1 MYKGK
6 IDKLIN
12 EINKI
17 ARLKRISYKLEDIY
31 EEYETARKIYNQV
44 KNITG
49 IDIAKISFE
58 GPEDIL
64 NETKYTQL
72 AILTES
78 LAILEI
84 LKDNNITANMSA
96 GLSLGEY
103 TALINSKAL
112 MFEEGIKIVQKRGEY
127 MQNLLPEGDWA
138 MAAIL
143 GLEDEKV
150 EEVCKKVV
158 DGFVVPVNY
167 NTQGQVVISGE
178 KTAVEQAEIIAK
190 EMGAKKVRIL
200 KTSGPFH
207 TKKLIEASNA
217 LRKDLEKININ
228 KFKTKVV
235 KNINGDIY
243 KDEENIKA
251 ILAEHM
257 ISPVKFSKCL
267 ETMLKMGI
275 DTFVEIGP
283 GKTLSGFVKR
293 IKTEKEIK
301 IYNICDVKSLE
312 NTLKEIN

>member
-1 MYKGK
+1 MKIGFLFPGQGAQSIGMGK
-6 IDKLIN
+6 DLYEN
-12 EINKI
+12 YQEV
-17 ARLKRISYKLEDIY
+17 RDIY
-31 EEYETARKIYNQV
+31 ENVHK
-44 KNITG
+44 ITG
-49 IDIAKISFE
+49 VDIKKITFDGTEQELS
-58 GPEDIL
+58 
-64 NETKYTQL
+64 KTQNTQI
-72 AILTES
+72 AVLTNS
-78 LAILEI
+78 LAILKLLEKKGINAEI
-84 LKDNNITANMSA
+84 SA

-103 TALINSKAL
+103 TALIYSKCIS
-112 MFEEGIKIVQKRGEY
+112 FEDGVKLVKKRGEY

-190 EMGAKKVRIL
+190 EMGARKVRIL

-243 KDEENIKA
+243 KDEENIKD

>member
-1 MYKGK
+1 MKIGFLFPGQGAQSIGMGK
-6 IDKLIN
+6 DLYEN
-12 EINKI
+12 YQEV
-17 ARLKRISYKLEDIY
+17 RDIY
-31 EEYETARKIYNQV
+31 ENVHK
-44 KNITG
+44 ITG
-49 IDIAKISFE
+49 VDIKKITFDGTEQELS
-58 GPEDIL
+58 
-64 NETKYTQL
+64 KTQNTQI
-72 AILTES
+72 AVLTMS
-78 LAILEI
+78 LAILKLLEKKEI
-84 LKDNNITANMSA
+84 NAEISA

-103 TALINSKAL
+103 TALVYSKCIS
-112 MFEEGIKIVQKRGEY
+112 FEDGVELVKKRGEY

-150 EEVCKKVV
+150 EEICKKVV

-243 KDEENIKA
+243 KDEENIKD

>member
-1 MYKGK
+1 MKIGFLFPGQGAQSIGMGK
-6 IDKLIN
+6 DLYEN
-12 EINKI
+12 YQEV
-17 ARLKRISYKLEDIY
+17 RDIY
-31 EEYETARKIYNQV
+31 ENVHK
-44 KNITG
+44 ITG
-49 IDIAKISFE
+49 VDIKKITFDGTEQELSK
-58 GPEDIL
+58 
-64 NETKYTQL
+64 TKNTQI
-72 AILTES
+72 AVLTMS
-78 LAILEI
+78 LAILKLLEKKGINAEI
-84 LKDNNITANMSA
+84 SA

-103 TALINSKAL
+103 TALIYSKCIS
-112 MFEEGIKIVQKRGEY
+112 FEDGVELVKKRGEY

-143 GLEDEKV
+143 GMEDEKV

>member
-1 MYKGK
+1 MKIGFLFPGQGAQSIGMGK
-6 IDKLIN
+6 DLYEN
-12 EINKI
+12 YQEV
-17 ARLKRISYKLEDIY
+17 RDIY
-31 EEYETARKIYNQV
+31 ENVHK
-44 KNITG
+44 ITG
-49 IDIAKISFE
+49 VDIKKITFDGTEQELS
-58 GPEDIL
+58 
-64 NETKYTQL
+64 KTQNTQI
-72 AILTES
+72 AVLTMS
-78 LAILEI
+78 LAILKLLEKKGINAEI
-84 LKDNNITANMSA
+84 SA

-103 TALINSKAL
+103 TALIYSKCIS
-112 MFEEGIKIVQKRGEY
+112 FEDGVELVKKRGEY

-150 EEVCKKVV
+150 EEACKKVV

>member
-1 MYKGK
+1 MKIGFLFPGQGAQSIGMGK
-6 IDKLIN
+6 DLYEN
-12 EINKI
+12 YQEV
-17 ARLKRISYKLEDIY
+17 RDIY
-31 EEYETARKIYNQV
+31 ENVHK
-44 KNITG
+44 ITG
-49 IDIAKISFE
+49 VDIKKITFDGTEQELS
-58 GPEDIL
+58 
-64 NETKYTQL
+64 KTQNTQI
-72 AILTES
+72 AVLTMS
-78 LAILEI
+78 LAILKLLEKKGINAEI
-84 LKDNNITANMSA
+84 SA

-103 TALINSKAL
+103 TALIYSKCIS
-112 MFEEGIKIVQKRGEY
+112 FEDGVELVKKRGEY

-235 KNINGDIY
+235 KNIDGNIY
-243 KDEENIKA
+243 KDEENIKE
-251 ILAEHM
+251 ILAKHM

>member
-1 MYKGK
+1 MK
-6 IDKLIN
+6 IGFLFPGQGAQSIGMAKDLYEN
-12 EINKI
+12 YQEV
-17 ARLKRISYKLEDIY
+17 RDIY
-31 EEYETARKIYNQV
+31 ENVHK
-44 KNITG
+44 ITG
-49 IDIAKISFE
+49 VDIKKITFDGTEQELS
-58 GPEDIL
+58 
-64 NETKYTQL
+64 KTQNTQI
-72 AILTES
+72 AVLTMS
-78 LAILEI
+78 LAILKLLEKKGINAEI
-84 LKDNNITANMSA
+84 SA

-103 TALINSKAL
+103 TALIYSKCIS
-112 MFEEGIKIVQKRGEY
+112 FEDGVELVKKRGEY

-243 KDEENIKA
+243 KDEENIKD

>member
-1 MYKGK
+1 MKIGFLFPGQGAQSIGMGK
-6 IDKLIN
+6 DLYEN
-12 EINKI
+12 YQEV
-17 ARLKRISYKLEDIY
+17 RDIY
-31 EEYETARKIYNQV
+31 ENVHK
-44 KNITG
+44 ITG
-49 IDIAKISFE
+49 VDIKKITFDGTEQELS
-58 GPEDIL
+58 
-64 NETKYTQL
+64 KTQNTQI
-72 AILTES
+72 AVLTMS
-78 LAILEI
+78 LAILKLLEKKGINAEI
-84 LKDNNITANMSA
+84 SA

-103 TALINSKAL
+103 TALIYSKCIS
-112 MFEEGIKIVQKRGEY
+112 FEDGVELVKKRGEY

-138 MAAIL
+138 MVAIL

-243 KDEENIKA
+243 EDEENIKD

>member
-1 MYKGK
+1 MKIGFLFPGQGAQSIGMGK
-6 IDKLIN
+6 DLYEN
-12 EINKI
+12 YQEV
-17 ARLKRISYKLEDIY
+17 RDIY
-31 EEYETARKIYNQV
+31 ENVHK
-44 KNITG
+44 ITG
-49 IDIAKISFE
+49 VDIKKITFDGTEQELS
-58 GPEDIL
+58 
-64 NETKYTQL
+64 KTQNTQI
-72 AILTES
+72 AVLTMS
-78 LAILEI
+78 LAILKLLEKKGINAEI
-84 LKDNNITANMSA
+84 SA

-103 TALINSKAL
+103 TALIYSKCIS
-112 MFEEGIKIVQKRGEY
+112 FEDGVELVKKRGEY

-200 KTSGPFH
+200 KISGPFH

-217 LRKDLEKININ
+217 LRKNLEKININ

-243 KDEENIKA
+243 KDEENIKD

-293 IKTEKEIK
+293 MKTEKEIK

-312 NTLKEIN
+312 ITLKEIN

>member
-1 MYKGK
+1 MKIGFLFPGQGAQSIGMGK
-6 IDKLIN
+6 DLYEN
-12 EINKI
+12 YQEV
-17 ARLKRISYKLEDIY
+17 RDIY
-31 EEYETARKIYNQV
+31 ENVHK
-44 KNITG
+44 ITG
-49 IDIAKISFE
+49 VDIKKITFDGTEQELS
-58 GPEDIL
+58 
-64 NETKYTQL
+64 KTQNTQI
-72 AILTES
+72 AVLTNS
-78 LAILEI
+78 LAILKLLEKKGINAEI
-84 LKDNNITANMSA
+84 SA

-103 TALINSKAL
+103 TALIYSKCIS
-112 MFEEGIKIVQKRGEY
+112 FEDGVELVKKRGEY

-243 KDEENIKA
+243 KNEENIKD

-283 GKTLSGFVKR
+283 GKTLSGFLKR

>member
-1 MYKGK
+1 MKIGFLFPGQGAQSIGMGK
-6 IDKLIN
+6 DLYEN
-12 EINKI
+12 YQEV
-17 ARLKRISYKLEDIY
+17 RDIY
-31 EEYETARKIYNQV
+31 ENVHK
-44 KNITG
+44 ITG
-49 IDIAKISFE
+49 VDIKKITFDGTEQELS
-58 GPEDIL
+58 
-64 NETKYTQL
+64 KTQNTQI
-72 AILTES
+72 AVLTMS
-78 LAILEI
+78 LAILKLLEKKGINAEI
-84 LKDNNITANMSA
+84 SA

-103 TALINSKAL
+103 TALIYSKCIS
-112 MFEEGIKIVQKRGEY
+112 FEDGVKLVKKRGEY
-127 MQNLLPEGDWA
+127 MQNLLPKGDWA

>member
-1 MYKGK
+1 MKIGFLFPGQGAQSIGMGK
-6 IDKLIN
+6 DLYEN
-12 EINKI
+12 YQEV
-17 ARLKRISYKLEDIY
+17 RDIY
-31 EEYETARKIYNQV
+31 ENVHK
-44 KNITG
+44 ITG
-49 IDIAKISFE
+49 VDIKKITFDGTEQELS
-58 GPEDIL
+58 
-64 NETKYTQL
+64 KTQNTQI
-72 AILTES
+72 AVLTMS
-78 LAILEI
+78 LAILKLLEKKGINAEI
-84 LKDNNITANMSA
+84 SA

-103 TALINSKAL
+103 TALIYSKCIS
-112 MFEEGIKIVQKRGEY
+112 FEDGVKLVKKRGEY

-190 EMGAKKVRIL
+190 EKGAKKVRIL

-243 KDEENIKA
+243 KDEENIKD

-293 IKTEKEIK
+293 MKTEKEIK

>member
-1 MYKGK
+1 MKIGFLFPGQGAQSIGMGK
-6 IDKLIN
+6 DLYEN
-12 EINKI
+12 YQEV
-17 ARLKRISYKLEDIY
+17 RDIY
-31 EEYETARKIYNQV
+31 ENVHK
-44 KNITG
+44 ITG
-49 IDIAKISFE
+49 VDIKKITFDGTEQELS
-58 GPEDIL
+58 
-64 NETKYTQL
+64 KTQNTQI
-72 AILTES
+72 AVLTMS
-78 LAILEI
+78 LAILKLLEKKEI
-84 LKDNNITANMSA
+84 NAEISA

-103 TALINSKAL
+103 TALIYSKCIS
-112 MFEEGIKIVQKRGEY
+112 FEDGVELVKKRGEY

-217 LRKDLEKININ
+217 LRKDLEKINID

-243 KDEENIKA
+243 KDEENIKD

>member
-1 MYKGK
+1 MKIGFLFPGQGAQSIGMGK
-6 IDKLIN
+6 DLYEN
-12 EINKI
+12 YQEV
-17 ARLKRISYKLEDIY
+17 RDIY
-31 EEYETARKIYNQV
+31 ENVHK
-44 KNITG
+44 ITG
-49 IDIAKISFE
+49 VDIKKITFDGTEQELS
-58 GPEDIL
+58 
-64 NETKYTQL
+64 KTQNTQI
-72 AILTES
+72 AVLTMS
-78 LAILEI
+78 LAILKLLEKKGINAEI
-84 LKDNNITANMSA
+84 SA

-103 TALINSKAL
+103 TALIYSKCIS
-112 MFEEGIKIVQKRGEY
+112 FEDGVELVKKRGEY

-243 KDEENIKA
+243 KDEENIKD

-312 NTLKEIN
+312 NNLKEIN

>member
-1 MYKGK
+1 MKIGFLFPGQGAQSIGMGK
-6 IDKLIN
+6 DLYEN
-12 EINKI
+12 YQEV
-17 ARLKRISYKLEDIY
+17 RDIY
-31 EEYETARKIYNQV
+31 ENVHK
-44 KNITG
+44 ITG
-49 IDIAKISFE
+49 VDIKKITFDGTEQELS
-58 GPEDIL
+58 
-64 NETKYTQL
+64 KTQNTQI
-72 AILTES
+72 AVLTMS
-78 LAILEI
+78 LAILKLLEKKGINAEI
-84 LKDNNITANMSA
+84 SA

-103 TALINSKAL
+103 TALIYSKCIS
-112 MFEEGIKIVQKRGEY
+112 FEDGVELVKKRGEY

-190 EMGAKKVRIL
+190 KMGAKKVRIL

-243 KDEENIKA
+243 KDEENIKD

-275 DTFVEIGP
+275 ETFVEIGP

>member
-1 MYKGK
+1 MKIGFLFPGQGAQSIGMGK
-6 IDKLIN
+6 DLYEN
-12 EINKI
+12 YQEV
-17 ARLKRISYKLEDIY
+17 RDIY
-31 EEYETARKIYNQV
+31 ENVHK
-44 KNITG
+44 ITG
-49 IDIAKISFE
+49 VDIKKITFDGTEQELS
-58 GPEDIL
+58 
-64 NETKYTQL
+64 KTQNTQI
-72 AILTES
+72 AVLTMS
-78 LAILEI
+78 LAILKLLEKKGINAEI
-84 LKDNNITANMSA
+84 SA

-103 TALINSKAL
+103 TALIYSKCIS
-112 MFEEGIKIVQKRGEY
+112 FEDGVELVKKRGEY

-275 DTFVEIGP
+275 DTFAEIGP

>member
-1 MYKGK
+1 MKIGFLFPGQGAQSIGMGK
-6 IDKLIN
+6 DLYEN
-12 EINKI
+12 YQEV
-17 ARLKRISYKLEDIY
+17 RDIY
-31 EEYETARKIYNQV
+31 ENVHK
-44 KNITG
+44 ITG
-49 IDIAKISFE
+49 VDIKKITFDGTEQELS
-58 GPEDIL
+58 
-64 NETKYTQL
+64 KTQNTQI
-72 AILTES
+72 AVLTMS
-78 LAILEI
+78 LAILKLLEKKGINAEI
-84 LKDNNITANMSA
+84 SA

-103 TALINSKAL
+103 TALIYSKCIS
-112 MFEEGIKIVQKRGEY
+112 FEDGVELVKKRGEY
-127 MQNLLPEGDWA
+127 MQNLLPKGDWA

-190 EMGAKKVRIL
+190 EMGARKVRIL

-243 KDEENIKA
+243 KDEENIKD

>member
-1 MYKGK
+1 MKIGFLFPGQGAQSIGMGK
-6 IDKLIN
+6 DLYEN
-12 EINKI
+12 YQEV
-17 ARLKRISYKLEDIY
+17 RDIY
-31 EEYETARKIYNQV
+31 ENVHK
-44 KNITG
+44 ITG
-49 IDIAKISFE
+49 VDIKKITFDGTEQELS
-58 GPEDIL
+58 
-64 NETKYTQL
+64 KTQNTQI
-72 AILTES
+72 AVLTMS
-78 LAILEI
+78 LAILKLLEKKEI
-84 LKDNNITANMSA
+84 NAEISA

-103 TALINSKAL
+103 TALIYSKCIS
-112 MFEEGIKIVQKRGEY
+112 FEDGVKLVKKRGEY
-127 MQNLLPEGDWA
+127 MQNLLPKGDWA

-243 KDEENIKA
+243 KDEENIKD

>member
-1 MYKGK
+1 MKIGFLFPGQGAQSIGMGK
-6 IDKLIN
+6 DLYEN
-12 EINKI
+12 YQEV
-17 ARLKRISYKLEDIY
+17 RDIY
-31 EEYETARKIYNQV
+31 ENVHK
-44 KNITG
+44 ITG
-49 IDIAKISFE
+49 VDIKKITFDGTEQELS
-58 GPEDIL
+58 
-64 NETKYTQL
+64 KTQNTQI
-72 AILTES
+72 AVLTMS
-78 LAILEI
+78 LAILKLLEKKGINAEI
-84 LKDNNITANMSA
+84 SA

-103 TALINSKAL
+103 TALIYSKCISFGDGVEL
-112 MFEEGIKIVQKRGEY
+112 VKKRREY

>member
-1 MYKGK
+1 MKIGFLFPGQGAQSIGMGK
-6 IDKLIN
+6 DLYGN
-12 EINKI
+12 YQEV
-17 ARLKRISYKLEDIY
+17 RDIY
-31 EEYETARKIYNQV
+31 ENVHK
-44 KNITG
+44 ITG
-49 IDIAKISFE
+49 VDIKKITFDGTEQELS
-58 GPEDIL
+58 
-64 NETKYTQL
+64 KTQNTQI
-72 AILTES
+72 AVLTMS
-78 LAILEI
+78 LAILKLLEKKGINAEI
-84 LKDNNITANMSA
+84 SA

-103 TALINSKAL
+103 TALIYSKCIS
-112 MFEEGIKIVQKRGEY
+112 FEDGVELVKKRGEY

-243 KDEENIKA
+243 KDEENIKD

-312 NTLKEIN
+312 NILKEIN

>member
-1 MYKGK
+1 MKIGFLFPGQGAQSIGMGK
-6 IDKLIN
+6 DLYEN
-12 EINKI
+12 YQEV
-17 ARLKRISYKLEDIY
+17 REIY
-31 EEYETARKIYNQV
+31 ENVHK
-44 KNITG
+44 ITG
-49 IDIAKISFE
+49 FDIKKITFDGTEQELS
-58 GPEDIL
+58 
-64 NETKYTQL
+64 KTQNTQI
-72 AILTES
+72 AVLTMS
-78 LAILEI
+78 LAILKLLEKKGINAEI
-84 LKDNNITANMSA
+84 SA

-103 TALINSKAL
+103 TALIYSKCIS
-112 MFEEGIKIVQKRGEY
+112 FEDGVELVKKRGEY

-235 KNINGDIY
+235 KNINGNIY
-243 KDEENIKA
+243 KDEENIKD

>member
-1 MYKGK
+1 MKIGFLFPGQGAQSIGMGK
-6 IDKLIN
+6 DLYEN
-12 EINKI
+12 YQEV
-17 ARLKRISYKLEDIY
+17 RDIY
-31 EEYETARKIYNQV
+31 ENVHK
-44 KNITG
+44 ITG
-49 IDIAKISFE
+49 VDIKKITFDGTEQELS
-58 GPEDIL
+58 
-64 NETKYTQL
+64 KTQNTQI
-72 AILTES
+72 AVLTNS
-78 LAILEI
+78 LAILKLLEKKGINAEI
-84 LKDNNITANMSA
+84 SA

-103 TALINSKAL
+103 TALIYSKCIS
-112 MFEEGIKIVQKRGEY
+112 FEDGVKLVKKRGEY

-243 KDEENIKA
+243 KDEENIKD

-293 IKTEKEIK
+293 MKTEKEIK

>member
-1 MYKGK
+1 MKIGFLFPGQGAQSIGMGK
-6 IDKLIN
+6 DLYEN
-12 EINKI
+12 YQEV
-17 ARLKRISYKLEDIY
+17 RDIY
-31 EEYETARKIYNQV
+31 ENVHK
-44 KNITG
+44 ITG
-49 IDIAKISFE
+49 VDIKKITFDGTEQELS
-58 GPEDIL
+58 
-64 NETKYTQL
+64 KTQNTQI
-72 AILTES
+72 AVLTMS
-78 LAILEI
+78 LAILKLLEKKGINAEI
-84 LKDNNITANMSA
+84 SA

-103 TALINSKAL
+103 TALIYSKCIS
-112 MFEEGIKIVQKRGEY
+112 FEDGVELVKKRGEY
-127 MQNLLPEGDWA
+127 MQNLLPKGDWA

-143 GLEDEKV
+143 RLEDEKV

-243 KDEENIKA
+243 KDEENIKD

>member
-1 MYKGK
+1 MKIGFLFPGQGAQSIGMGK
-6 IDKLIN
+6 DLYEN
-12 EINKI
+12 YQEV
-17 ARLKRISYKLEDIY
+17 REIY
-31 EEYETARKIYNQV
+31 ENVHK
-44 KNITG
+44 ITG
-49 IDIAKISFE
+49 VDIKKITFDGTEQELS
-58 GPEDIL
+58 
-64 NETKYTQL
+64 KTQNTQI
-72 AILTES
+72 AVLTNS
-78 LAILEI
+78 LAILKLLEKKGINAEI
-84 LKDNNITANMSA
+84 SA

-103 TALINSKAL
+103 TALIYSKCIS
-112 MFEEGIKIVQKRGEY
+112 FEDGVKLVKKRGEY

>member
-1 MYKGK
+1 MKIGFLFPGQGAQSIGMGK
-6 IDKLIN
+6 DLYEN
-12 EINKI
+12 YQEV
-17 ARLKRISYKLEDIY
+17 RDIY
-31 EEYETARKIYNQV
+31 ENVHK
-44 KNITG
+44 ITG
-49 IDIAKISFE
+49 VDIKKITFDGTEQELS
-58 GPEDIL
+58 
-64 NETKYTQL
+64 KTQNTQI
-72 AILTES
+72 AVLTMS
-78 LAILEI
+78 LAILKLLEKKGINAEI
-84 LKDNNITANMSA
+84 SA

-103 TALINSKAL
+103 TALIYSKCIS
-112 MFEEGIKIVQKRGEY
+112 FEDGVELVKKRGEY

-243 KDEENIKA
+243 KDEENIKD

-257 ISPVKFSKCL
+257 ISPVKSKCL

>member
-1 MYKGK
+1 MKIGFLFPGQGAQSIGMGK
-6 IDKLIN
+6 DLYEN
-12 EINKI
+12 YQEV
-17 ARLKRISYKLEDIY
+17 RDIY
-31 EEYETARKIYNQV
+31 ENVHK
-44 KNITG
+44 ITG
-49 IDIAKISFE
+49 VDIKKITFDGTEQELS
-58 GPEDIL
+58 
-64 NETKYTQL
+64 KTQNTQI
-72 AILTES
+72 AVLTMS
-78 LAILEI
+78 LAILKLLEKKGINAEI
-84 LKDNNITANMSA
+84 SA

-103 TALINSKAL
+103 TALIYSKCIS
-112 MFEEGIKIVQKRGEY
+112 FEDGVELVKKRGEY

-178 KTAVEQAEIIAK
+178 KVAVEQAEIIAK

-235 KNINGDIY
+235 KNIDGDIY
-243 KDEENIKA
+243 KDEENIKD

-275 DTFVEIGP
+275 DTIVEIGP

-293 IKTEKEIK
+293 MKTEKEIK

>member
-1 MYKGK
+1 MKIGFLFPGQGAQSIGMGK
-6 IDKLIN
+6 DLYEN
-12 EINKI
+12 YQEV
-17 ARLKRISYKLEDIY
+17 RDIY
-31 EEYETARKIYNQV
+31 ENVHK
-44 KNITG
+44 ITG
-49 IDIAKISFE
+49 VDIKKITFDGTEQELS
-58 GPEDIL
+58 
-64 NETKYTQL
+64 KTQNTQI
-72 AILTES
+72 AVLTMS
-78 LAILEI
+78 LAILKLLEKKEI
-84 LKDNNITANMSA
+84 NAEISA

-103 TALINSKAL
+103 TALIYSKCIS
-112 MFEEGIKIVQKRGEY
+112 FEDGVELVKKRGEY

-190 EMGAKKVRIL
+190 KMGAKKVRIL

>member
-1 MYKGK
+1 MKIGFLFPGQGAQSIGMGK
-6 IDKLIN
+6 DLYEN
-12 EINKI
+12 YQEV
-17 ARLKRISYKLEDIY
+17 RDIY
-31 EEYETARKIYNQV
+31 ENVHK
-44 KNITG
+44 ITG
-49 IDIAKISFE
+49 VDIKKITFDGTEQELS
-58 GPEDIL
+58 
-64 NETKYTQL
+64 KTQNTQI
-72 AILTES
+72 AVLTMS
-78 LAILEI
+78 LAILKLLEKKGINAEI
-84 LKDNNITANMSA
+84 SA

-103 TALINSKAL
+103 TALIYSKCIS
-112 MFEEGIKIVQKRGEY
+112 FEDGVELVKKRGEY

-178 KTAVEQAEIIAK
+178 KTALEQSEIISK

-235 KNINGDIY
+235 KNIDGDIY
-243 KDEENIKA
+243 KDEKNIKD

-293 IKTEKEIK
+293 MKTEKEIK

>member
-1 MYKGK
+1 MKIGFLFPGQGAQSIGMGK
-6 IDKLIN
+6 DLYEN
-12 EINKI
+12 YQEV
-17 ARLKRISYKLEDIY
+17 RDIY
-31 EEYETARKIYNQV
+31 ENVHK
-44 KNITG
+44 ITG
-49 IDIAKISFE
+49 VDIKKITFDGTEQELS
-58 GPEDIL
+58 
-64 NETKYTQL
+64 KTQNTQI
-72 AILTES
+72 AVLTMS
-78 LAILEI
+78 LAILKLLEKKGINAEI
-84 LKDNNITANMSA
+84 SA

-103 TALINSKAL
+103 TALIYSKCISFKDGVKL
-112 MFEEGIKIVQKRGEY
+112 VKKRGEY

-243 KDEENIKA
+243 KDEENIKD

-267 ETMLKMGI
+267 ETMLKMEI

-293 IKTEKEIK
+293 MKTEKEIK

>member
-1 MYKGK
+1 MKIGFLFPGQGAQSIGMGK
-6 IDKLIN
+6 DLYEN
-12 EINKI
+12 YQEV
-17 ARLKRISYKLEDIY
+17 RDIY
-31 EEYETARKIYNQV
+31 ENVHK
-44 KNITG
+44 ITG
-49 IDIAKISFE
+49 VDIKKITFDGTEQELS
-58 GPEDIL
+58 
-64 NETKYTQL
+64 KTQNTQI
-72 AILTES
+72 AVLTNS
-78 LAILEI
+78 LAILKLLEKKGINAEI
-84 LKDNNITANMSA
+84 SA

-103 TALINSKAL
+103 TALIYSKCIS
-112 MFEEGIKIVQKRGEY
+112 FEDGVELVKKRGEY

-190 EMGAKKVRIL
+190 EMGARKVRIL

-243 KDEENIKA
+243 KDEENIKD

>member
-1 MYKGK
+1 MKIGFLFPGQGAQSIGMGK
-6 IDKLIN
+6 DLYEN
-12 EINKI
+12 YQEV
-17 ARLKRISYKLEDIY
+17 RDIY
-31 EEYETARKIYNQV
+31 ENVHK
-44 KNITG
+44 ITG
-49 IDIAKISFE
+49 VDIKKITFDGTEQELS
-58 GPEDIL
+58 
-64 NETKYTQL
+64 KTQNTQI
-72 AILTES
+72 AVLTMS
-78 LAILEI
+78 LAILKLLEKKGINAEI
-84 LKDNNITANMSA
+84 SA

-103 TALINSKAL
+103 TALIYSKCIS
-112 MFEEGIKIVQKRGEY
+112 FEDGVKLVKKRGEY

-143 GLEDEKV
+143 GMEDEKV

-243 KDEENIKA
+243 KDEENIKD

>member
-1 MYKGK
+1 MKIGFLFPGQGAQSIGMGK
-6 IDKLIN
+6 DLYEN
-12 EINKI
+12 YQEV
-17 ARLKRISYKLEDIY
+17 RDIY
-31 EEYETARKIYNQV
+31 ENVHK
-44 KNITG
+44 ITG
-49 IDIAKISFE
+49 VDIKKITFDGTEQELS
-58 GPEDIL
+58 
-64 NETKYTQL
+64 KTQNTQI
-72 AILTES
+72 AVLTMS
-78 LAILEI
+78 LAILKLLEKKGINAEI
-84 LKDNNITANMSA
+84 SA
-96 GLSLGEY
+96 GLSLGVY
-103 TALINSKAL
+103 TALIYSKCIS
-112 MFEEGIKIVQKRGEY
+112 FEDGVELVKKRGEY
-127 MQNLLPEGDWA
+127 MQNLLPKGDWA

-243 KDEENIKA
+243 KDEENIKD

>member
-1 MYKGK
+1 MKIGFLFPGQGAQSIGMGK
-6 IDKLIN
+6 DLYEN
-12 EINKI
+12 YQEV
-17 ARLKRISYKLEDIY
+17 RDIY
-31 EEYETARKIYNQV
+31 ENVHK
-44 KNITG
+44 ITG
-49 IDIAKISFE
+49 VDIKKITFDGTEQELS
-58 GPEDIL
+58 
-64 NETKYTQL
+64 KTQNTQI
-72 AILTES
+72 AVLTMS
-78 LAILEI
+78 LAILKLLEKKGINAEI
-84 LKDNNITANMSA
+84 SA

-103 TALINSKAL
+103 TALIYSKCIS
-112 MFEEGIKIVQKRGEY
+112 FEDGVELVKKRGEY

-243 KDEENIKA
+243 KDEENIKD

-267 ETMLKMGI
+267 ETMLTMGI

>member
-1 MYKGK
+1 MKIGFLFPGQGAQSIGMGK
-6 IDKLIN
+6 DLYEN
-12 EINKI
+12 YQEV
-17 ARLKRISYKLEDIY
+17 RDIY
-31 EEYETARKIYNQV
+31 ENVHK
-44 KNITG
+44 ITG
-49 IDIAKISFE
+49 VDIKKITFDGTEQELS
-58 GPEDIL
+58 
-64 NETKYTQL
+64 KTQNTQI
-72 AILTES
+72 AVLTMS
-78 LAILEI
+78 LAILKLLEKKGINAEI
-84 LKDNNITANMSA
+84 SG

-103 TALINSKAL
+103 TALIYSKCIS
-112 MFEEGIKIVQKRGEY
+112 FEDGVELVKKRGEY

-243 KDEENIKA
+243 KDEENIKD

>member
-1 MYKGK
+1 MKIGFLFPGQGAQSIGMGK
-6 IDKLIN
+6 DLYEN
-12 EINKI
+12 YQEV
-17 ARLKRISYKLEDIY
+17 RDIY
-31 EEYETARKIYNQV
+31 ENVHK
-44 KNITG
+44 ITG
-49 IDIAKISFE
+49 VDIKKITFDGTEQELS
-58 GPEDIL
+58 
-64 NETKYTQL
+64 KTQNTQI
-72 AILTES
+72 AVLTMS
-78 LAILEI
+78 LAILKLLEKKGINAEI
-84 LKDNNITANMSA
+84 SA

-103 TALINSKAL
+103 TALIYSKCISFGDGVEL
-112 MFEEGIKIVQKRGEY
+112 VKKRGEY

-243 KDEENIKA
+243 KDEENIKD
-251 ILAEHM
+251 I
-257 ISPVKFSKCL
+257 
-267 ETMLKMGI
+267 
-275 DTFVEIGP
+275 
-283 GKTLSGFVKR
+283 
-293 IKTEKEIK
+293 
-301 IYNICDVKSLE
+301 
-312 NTLKEIN
+312 

>member
-1 MYKGK
+1 MKIGFLFPGQGAQSIGMGK
-6 IDKLIN
+6 DLYEN
-12 EINKI
+12 YQEV
-17 ARLKRISYKLEDIY
+17 RDIY
-31 EEYETARKIYNQV
+31 ENVHK
-44 KNITG
+44 ITG
-49 IDIAKISFE
+49 VDIKKITFDGTEQELS
-58 GPEDIL
+58 
-64 NETKYTQL
+64 KTQNTQI
-72 AILTES
+72 AVLTMS
-78 LAILEI
+78 LAILKLLEKKGINAEI
-84 LKDNNITANMSA
+84 SA

-103 TALINSKAL
+103 TALIYSKCIS
-112 MFEEGIKIVQKRGEY
+112 FEDGVELVKKRGEY

-190 EMGAKKVRIL
+190 EMGAKKIRIL

-217 LRKDLEKININ
+217 LRNDLEKININ

-243 KDEENIKA
+243 KDEENIKD

>member
-1 MYKGK
+1 MKIGFLFPGQGAQSIGMGK
-6 IDKLIN
+6 DLYEN
-12 EINKI
+12 YQEV
-17 ARLKRISYKLEDIY
+17 RDIY
-31 EEYETARKIYNQV
+31 ENVHK
-44 KNITG
+44 ITG
-49 IDIAKISFE
+49 VDIKKITFDGTEQELS
-58 GPEDIL
+58 
-64 NETKYTQL
+64 KTQNTQI
-72 AILTES
+72 AVLTMS
-78 LAILEI
+78 LAILKLLEKKGINAEI
-84 LKDNNITANMSA
+84 SA

-103 TALINSKAL
+103 TALIYSKCIS
-112 MFEEGIKIVQKRGEY
+112 FEDGVELVKKRGEY

-190 EMGAKKVRIL
+190 EMGARKVRIL

-228 KFKTKVV
+228 KIKTKVV

-243 KDEENIKA
+243 KDEENIKD

>member
-1 MYKGK
+1 MKIGFLFPGQGAQSIGMGK
-6 IDKLIN
+6 DLYEN
-12 EINKI
+12 YQEV
-17 ARLKRISYKLEDIY
+17 RDIY
-31 EEYETARKIYNQV
+31 ENVHK
-44 KNITG
+44 ITG
-49 IDIAKISFE
+49 VDIKKITFDGTEQELS
-58 GPEDIL
+58 
-64 NETKYTQL
+64 KTQNTQI
-72 AILTES
+72 AVLTNS
-78 LAILEI
+78 LAILKLLEKKGINAEI
-84 LKDNNITANMSA
+84 SA

-103 TALINSKAL
+103 TALIYSKCIS
-112 MFEEGIKIVQKRGEY
+112 FEDGVKLVKKRGEY

>member
-1 MYKGK
+1 MKIGFLFPGQGAQSIGMGK
-6 IDKLIN
+6 DLYEN
-12 EINKI
+12 YQEV
-17 ARLKRISYKLEDIY
+17 RDIY
-31 EEYETARKIYNQV
+31 ENVHK
-44 KNITG
+44 ITG
-49 IDIAKISFE
+49 VDIKKITFDGTEQELS
-58 GPEDIL
+58 
-64 NETKYTQL
+64 KTQNTQI
-72 AILTES
+72 AVLTNS
-78 LAILEI
+78 LAILKLLEKKGINAEI
-84 LKDNNITANMSA
+84 SA

-103 TALINSKAL
+103 TALIYSKCIS
-112 MFEEGIKIVQKRGEY
+112 FEDGVKLVKKRGEY

-243 KDEENIKA
+243 KDEENIKD

-257 ISPVKFSKCL
+257 ISPVKFSKSL
-267 ETMLKMGI
+267 ETILKMEI

-293 IKTEKEIK
+293 MKTEKEIK

>member
-1 MYKGK
+1 MKIGFLFPGQGAQSIGMGK
-6 IDKLIN
+6 DLYEN
-12 EINKI
+12 YQEV
-17 ARLKRISYKLEDIY
+17 RDIY
-31 EEYETARKIYNQV
+31 ENVHK
-44 KNITG
+44 ITG
-49 IDIAKISFE
+49 VDIKKITFDGTEQELS
-58 GPEDIL
+58 
-64 NETKYTQL
+64 KTQNTQI
-72 AILTES
+72 AVLTNS
-78 LAILEI
+78 LAILKLLEKKGINAEI
-84 LKDNNITANMSA
+84 SA

-103 TALINSKAL
+103 TALIYSKCIS
-112 MFEEGIKIVQKRGEY
+112 FEDGVKLVKKRGEY

-143 GLEDEKV
+143 GMEDEKV

-235 KNINGDIY
+235 KNIDGNIY
-243 KDEENIKA
+243 KDEENIKD

-293 IKTEKEIK
+293 MKTEKEIK